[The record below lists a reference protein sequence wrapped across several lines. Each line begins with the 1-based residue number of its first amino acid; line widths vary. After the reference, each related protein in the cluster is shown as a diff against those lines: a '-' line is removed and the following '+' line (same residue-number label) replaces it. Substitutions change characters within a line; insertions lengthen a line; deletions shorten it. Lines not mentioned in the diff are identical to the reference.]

1 MKGKLY
7 LALLEPSEVK
17 RCRSAPRVNINDKYG
32 KGSLLDLTEN
42 QPAGWASLLWK
53 KGKLN
58 LACDEPSE
66 VKRCRS
72 ALRVNINDLDSQG
85 LLLEDLTGNQLEGW
99 AISFREGELNLAC
112 VEELSAGRR
121 SALMRVNMNDKDVQ
135 GSLPDLTVVGN
146 QSANWVSPIGKGKT
160 DPTCDESHTK
170 AWIEICW
177 NALRFSI
184 NYKEVQ
190 GTLLHIENQPVMYRS
205 AQRVKNI
212 HDKGV
217 QVPDLATGKPIDGLG
232 GSAFIIIMAR

>member
-1 MKGKLY
+1 
-7 LALLEPSEVK
+7 
-17 RCRSAPRVNINDKYG
+17 
-32 KGSLLDLTEN
+32 
-42 QPAGWASLLWK
+42 
-53 KGKLN
+53 
-58 LACDEPSE
+58 
-66 VKRCRS
+66 
-72 ALRVNINDLDSQG
+72 
-85 LLLEDLTGNQLEGW
+85 
-99 AISFREGELNLAC
+99 
-112 VEELSAGRR
+112 
-121 SALMRVNMNDKDVQ
+121 MRVNMNDKDVQ

-217 QVPDLATGKPIDGLG
+217 QVPDLLVSKPIDGLG
-232 GSAFIIIMAR
+232 QPL